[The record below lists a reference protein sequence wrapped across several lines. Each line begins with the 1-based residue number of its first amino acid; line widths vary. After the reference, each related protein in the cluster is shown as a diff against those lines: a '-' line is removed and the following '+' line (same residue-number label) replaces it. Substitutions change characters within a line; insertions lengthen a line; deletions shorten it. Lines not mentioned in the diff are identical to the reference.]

1 MVFATS
7 SASRADATQEG
18 GERVK
23 RTTIKTSAAPGAVG
37 PYAQAVRTG
46 DLLFVSG
53 QVALDPTTGAL
64 VEGGIEDQT
73 RRVMANLTAILQ
85 AGGSGLEQVVK
96 ATVYLT
102 DLRSFDAMNDVYA
115 SFFPGE
121 KPARVCVEV
130 SRLPRNSLVEIDAIA
145 TVDAD

>member
-1 MVFATS
+1 M
-7 SASRADATQEG
+7 
-18 GERVK
+18 K
-23 RTTIKTSAAPGAVG
+23 RTTIKTNAAPGAVG

-53 QVALDPTTGAL
+53 QVALDPATGIL
-64 VEGGIEDQT
+64 VDGGIEEQT
-73 RRVMANLTAILQ
+73 RRVMGNLAAILE
-85 AGGSGLEQVVK
+85 AGGSGLERVVK

-102 DLRSFDAMNDVYA
+102 DLGSFEAMNNIYA

-145 TVDAD
+145 IVDAG

>member
-1 MVFATS
+1 M
-7 SASRADATQEG
+7 
-18 GERVK
+18 
-23 RTTIKTSAAPGAVG
+23 TIKTNAAPGAVG
-37 PYAQAVRTG
+37 PYVQGVRAG
-46 DLLFVSG
+46 HLLFVSG
-53 QVALDPTTGAL
+53 QVALDPATGVL

-73 RRVMANLTAILQ
+73 QRVMNNLAAILE
-85 AGGSGLEQVVK
+85 AGGSGLERVVK

-102 DLRSFDAMNDVYA
+102 DLGSFDAMNRIYA

-145 TVDAD
+145 TVDTE